1 MAVTERPTREEIASE
16 ADVEPS
22 TAAQAAA
29 ADDGL
34 GSPSLIVDDVHV
46 TYRVYGAARPRTDPA
61 ETSVLRRILDRSRG
75 HVGAVSEIKAVRGIS
90 FVARHGEAI
99 GIVGRNG
106 SGKST
111 LLRAIAGLVPLSGGA
126 VYVSGEPSFLGVNA
140 ALIKTLTGEKNIMIG
155 GLALGLTPKEVRD
168 RFDDVVDFAGIGEF
182 VNLPMQAYSSGMSA
196 RLRFAI
202 SSAARP
208 DILLID
214 EALATGDA
222 EFRGRSQER
231 IDEIRQH
238 AGTVF
243 HVSHSLKAI
252 QATCSR
258 ALWID
263 GGRLRQDGPVA
274 QVCLAYQRS
283 IQSRRTNT

>member
-1 MAVTERPTREEIASE
+1 
-16 ADVEPS
+16 
-22 TAAQAAA
+22 
-29 ADDGL
+29 
-34 GSPSLIVDDVHV
+34 
-46 TYRVYGAARPRTDPA
+46 
-61 ETSVLRRILDRSRG
+61 
-75 HVGAVSEIKAVRGIS
+75 
-90 FVARHGEAI
+90 
-99 GIVGRNG
+99 
-106 SGKST
+106 
-111 LLRAIAGLVPLSGGA
+111 
-126 VYVSGEPSFLGVNA
+126 
-140 ALIKTLTGEKNIMIG
+140 
-155 GLALGLTPKEVRD
+155 
-168 RFDDVVDFAGIGEF
+168 VVDFAGIGEF

-283 IQSRRTNT
+283 IQSRRMNG

>member
-1 MAVTERPTREEIASE
+1 
-16 ADVEPS
+16 
-22 TAAQAAA
+22 
-29 ADDGL
+29 
-34 GSPSLIVDDVHV
+34 
-46 TYRVYGAARPRTDPA
+46 
-61 ETSVLRRILDRSRG
+61 
-75 HVGAVSEIKAVRGIS
+75 
-90 FVARHGEAI
+90 
-99 GIVGRNG
+99 
-106 SGKST
+106 
-111 LLRAIAGLVPLSGGA
+111 
-126 VYVSGEPSFLGVNA
+126 
-140 ALIKTLTGEKNIMIG
+140 
-155 GLALGLTPKEVRD
+155 
-168 RFDDVVDFAGIGEF
+168 VVDFAGIGEF